1 MRAATS
7 LPLWSTVAD
16 HNGDNT
22 EPTRTFTITGMPGTT
37 IAPWSGHQPPV
48 TQNPNPSATCLLM
61 PLPSSPAAAIQ
72 AVLWGGLLLGVL
84 LGALAQATRFC
95 TMGALA
101 DWFSYGGT
109 ARLMMWVLAVA
120 VAAVGAAALMQ
131 LGWLDA
137 TRTAAWSAQLLW
149 LSCLVGG
156 TLFGVGMVLASGC
169 PQRNLVRAGAGN
181 LKAWVTL
188 GSVGLASQMTLRGVL
203 AGPRSQWLDSA
214 GLALGHPQDLGS
226 VLASGLGGQLSPANL
241 SAATWRWAVLALL
254 LLGAALLL
262 WRCRAALDRSH
273 WLGGAGVGLLVTAA
287 WALTG
292 HIGYL
297 AEHPETLEAVWLGT
311 ASHRPE
317 GLSFVAP
324 LAQALDLLTLWS
336 DRNTVPTFGVVVT
349 LGVLLGSAL
358 AAWLRGEFRVES
370 FSSAADLGQHLL
382 GGLLMGFGGV
392 TALGCSIGQGITG
405 LSLLSSGAALAVLGM
420 VLGTWLGVRWQT
432 WRLERVG

>member
-1 MRAATS
+1 MTLPLSPFAAT
-7 LPLWSTVAD
+7 
-16 HNGDNT
+16 H
-22 EPTRTFTITGMPGTT
+22 
-37 IAPWSGHQPPV
+37 
-48 TQNPNPSATCLLM
+48 
-61 PLPSSPAAAIQ
+61 
-72 AVLWGGLLLGVL
+72 AVLWGGLLLGLL
-84 LGALAQATRFC
+84 LGALAKATRFC

-101 DWFSYGGT
+101 DWISYGGT

-120 VAAVGAAALMQ
+120 VAAVGAAVLVQ

-137 TRTAAWSAQLLW
+137 SRTAAWSERLLW

-169 PQRNLVRAGAGN
+169 PQRNLVRAGAGS

-188 GSVGLASQMTLRGVL
+188 GAVGLASQMSLRGVL
-203 AGPRSQWLDSA
+203 AEPRTRLLDSA
-214 GLALGHPQDLGS
+214 SLALGHSQDLGS
-226 VLASGLGGQLSPANL
+226 LLADLLSGTLAGAMAGMRSAANL
-241 SAATWRWAVLALL
+241 RWAVLAVLL
-254 LLGAALLL
+254 LSAALAL

-273 WLGGAGVGLLVTAA
+273 WIGGAGVGLLVVAA

-292 HIGYL
+292 HAGYL
-297 AEHPETLEAVWLGT
+297 PEHPDTLEAVWLGT

-336 DRNTVPTFGVVVT
+336 DRNSVPTFGVLVT

-358 AAWLRGEFRVES
+358 AAKLRGEFHVES
-370 FSSAADLGQHLL
+370 FRDAADLGQHLL
-382 GGLLMGFGGV
+382 GGLLMGFGGI

-405 LSLLSSGAALAVLGM
+405 LALLSSGAALAVLGM
-420 VLGTWLGVRWQT
+420 VLGTTLALRWQT
-432 WRLERVG
+432 WRIERSL

>member
-1 MRAATS
+1 MTLPLSPTAAT
-7 LPLWSTVAD
+7 
-16 HNGDNT
+16 
-22 EPTRTFTITGMPGTT
+22 
-37 IAPWSGHQPPV
+37 
-48 TQNPNPSATCLLM
+48 
-61 PLPSSPAAAIQ
+61 Q

-109 ARLMMWVLAVA
+109 ARLMMWLLAVA
-120 VAAVGAAALMQ
+120 VAAVGAALLLQ

-137 TRTAAWSAQLLW
+137 TQTTAWSSKLLW
-149 LSCLVGG
+149 LSCAVGG

-169 PQRNLVRAGAGN
+169 PQRNLVRAGAGS

-188 GSVGLASQMTLRGVL
+188 GAVGLAGQMTLRGVL
-203 AGPRSQWLDSA
+203 AGPRSQWLDRTS
-214 GLALGHPQDLGS
+214 LTLGHAQDLGS
-226 VLASGLGGQLSPANL
+226 VLTGALGGVL
-241 SAATWRWAVLALL
+241 SAASSRWAVLALL
-254 LLGAALLL
+254 LLGAALAL
-262 WRCRAALDRSH
+262 WRCRTALDRSH

-297 AEHPETLEAVWLGT
+297 PEHPETLDAVWLGT

-324 LAQALDLLTLWS
+324 LAQSLDLLTLWS
-336 DRNTVPTFGVVVT
+336 DRNTVPTFGVLVA

-358 AAWLRGEFRVES
+358 AARLRGEFRIES
-370 FSSAADLGQHLL
+370 FSNAADLGQHLA
-382 GGLLMGFGGV
+382 GGVLMGFGGI

-405 LSLLSSGAALAVLGM
+405 LALLSSGAGLAVLGM

-432 WRLERVG
+432 WQIERSA

>member
-1 MRAATS
+1 MTLPLSPFAATQ
-7 LPLWSTVAD
+7 T
-16 HNGDNT
+16 
-22 EPTRTFTITGMPGTT
+22 
-37 IAPWSGHQPPV
+37 
-48 TQNPNPSATCLLM
+48 
-61 PLPSSPAAAIQ
+61 
-72 AVLWGGLLLGVL
+72 VLWGGLLLGLL

-101 DWFSYGGT
+101 DWISYGGT

-120 VAAVGAAALMQ
+120 VAAVGAAVLVQ

-137 TRTAAWSAQLLW
+137 SRTAAWSERLLW

-169 PQRNLVRAGAGN
+169 PQRNLVRAGAGS

-188 GSVGLASQMTLRGVL
+188 GAVGLASQMSLRGVL
-203 AGPRSQWLDSA
+203 AEPRTRLLDSA
-214 GLALGHPQDLGS
+214 SLALGHSQDLGS
-226 VLASGLGGQLSPANL
+226 VMSALLPGVLGGAL
-241 SAATWRWAVLALL
+241 SAASLRWALLALL
-254 LLGAALLL
+254 LLGAALAL

-273 WLGGAGVGLLVTAA
+273 WAGGAGVGVLVVAA

-292 HIGYL
+292 HAGYL
-297 AEHPETLEAVWLGT
+297 PEHPDTLDAVWLGS

-336 DRNTVPTFGVVVT
+336 DRNSVPTFGVLVT

-358 AAWLRGEFRVES
+358 AAKLRGEFHVES
-370 FSSAADLGQHLL
+370 FRDAADLGQHLL
-382 GGLLMGFGGV
+382 GGLLMGFGGI

-405 LSLLSSGAALAVLGM
+405 LALLSTGACLAVLGM
-420 VLGTWLGVRWQT
+420 VLGTTLALRWQT
-432 WRLERVG
+432 WRIERSL